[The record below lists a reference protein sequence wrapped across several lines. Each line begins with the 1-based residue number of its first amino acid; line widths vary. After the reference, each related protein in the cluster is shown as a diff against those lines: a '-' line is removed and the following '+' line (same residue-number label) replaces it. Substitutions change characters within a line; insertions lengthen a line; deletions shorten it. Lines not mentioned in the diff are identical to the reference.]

1 MNAQVSLINTR
12 LSASAY
18 NANSTA
24 TASVEILTKSIKAE
38 CTIILTVKNYLY
50 VLPNSE
56 MQWITQDNPLY
67 YYIKSN
73 TNWNIN

>member
-1 MNAQVSLINTR
+1 MNAQVSLVTG
-12 LSASAY
+12 LS
-18 NANSTA
+18 

-38 CTIILTVKNYLY
+38 CTIVLTTKNYLY